1 MKPTGAARIAGVFGW
16 PISHSR
22 SPQLHKYWLDR
33 YGIDG
38 AYVPLAVR
46 PEDFPTAVRAAPR
59 LGLVGGNV
67 TVPHKE
73 AAFAACDHVDATA
86 KRIGAVNTLI
96 FEPTGGITGRNTD
109 AYGFLENVRHG
120 APAGRADAGPAVVL
134 GAGGSARAVVFG
146 LIERGVTHIHVVNR
160 TLDRAKALR
169 DRFGAAVEPAGWEEA
184 SSVIG
189 AAGLLV
195 NTTSLGMKGQPP
207 LMIDVGLLPAEAVV
221 ADLVYVPLVT
231 SLLAAARARGLATA
245 DGLGMLLN
253 QAVRGFSLWF
263 GVKPMVTLELRALVE
278 ADLGGG

>member
-120 APAGRADAGPAVVL
+120 APAWRADAGPAVVL
-134 GAGGSARAVVFG
+134 GAGGSARAVVVALLDAG
-146 LIERGVTHIHVVNR
+146 APELRLVNR
-160 TLDRAKALR
+160 TAARAAALAEEFGR
-169 DRFGAAVEPAGWEEA
+169 RVRVVPWDGFAGAADQ
-184 SSVIG
+184 
-189 AAGLLV
+189 AALLV
-195 NTTSLGMKGQPP
+195 NTTTQGMVGEPP
-207 LMIDVGLLPAEAVV
+207 LDLALVSLPVTATVT
-221 ADLVYVPLVT
+221 DLVYTPLET
-231 SLLAAARARGLATA
+231 KLLDDARRRGHPVV
-245 DGLGMLLN
+245 DGLGMLLW
-253 QAVRGFSLWF
+253 QAKPGFAAWF
-263 GVKPMVTLELRALVE
+263 GVDPEVTEALRAAVLTDG
-278 ADLGGG
+278 AP